1 MQDYRS
7 ITGYIWFYFDYIL
20 TYFSPFL
27 PPKLLFLRN
36 YLLQTLETIP
46 IGFGTPRN
54 RSAGLS
60 SSFDAFFLL
69 KIKKMLTEQ
78 NWDWYRKKTSVL
90 TGQ

>member
-46 IGFGTPRN
+46 ID
-54 RSAGLS
+54 SARPE
-60 SSFDAFFLL
+60 
-69 KIKKMLTEQ
+69 TEVQ
-78 NWDWYRKKTSVL
+78 DFQAVLMHFSYSKSRKC
-90 TGQ
+90 